1 MKEEAATPLHGG
13 TVRFGQTGSNPPNRI
28 KPSQTGVTQV
38 LAKNKTILSEML
50 MLMPWPKLHSVGL
63 FKPNQT
69 KSNLRGGKNVQSS
82 GLNGQNPMFKTL
94 QYANKPKQG

>member
-1 MKEEAATPLHGG
+1 
-13 TVRFGQTGSNPPNRI
+13 
-28 KPSQTGVTQV
+28 
-38 LAKNKTILSEML
+38 